1 MTDMLH
7 SCFTKAE
14 ISGIT
19 CTVVLK
25 VLGLKKWFV
34 LGALC
39 MCVCVCTLCVLA
51 PPTGQLLHKLPRMK
65 HEYNTECKVQT
76 LDNRWVV
83 SIQAGSPGFSFRPPE
98 CDWGKKNLKSQ
109 VKRCFSLSSNVCCFY
124 TIIYFTLSRKWESAD
139 EAQHDA
145 VVLKG
150 GFLEFLSQDG
160 GAGLNKPMWLLRV
173 CSQVDPPFATRHQL
187 HFCSLFFQSARCVVI
202 VFDL

>member
-1 MTDMLH
+1 MERLWYDQTSLRWDDRYASLVFHQGWNIWHNMYGCAE
-7 SCFTKAE
+7 SAWFKKMICFGCA
-14 ISGIT
+14 
-19 CTVVLK
+19 VY
-25 VLGLKKWFV
+25 
-34 LGALC
+34 
-39 MCVCVCTLCVLA
+39 VCVCTLCVLA

-173 CSQVDPPFATRHQL
+173 CSQVDPPLRHPAPVTFL
-187 HFCSLFFQSARCVVI
+187 
-202 VFDL
+202 